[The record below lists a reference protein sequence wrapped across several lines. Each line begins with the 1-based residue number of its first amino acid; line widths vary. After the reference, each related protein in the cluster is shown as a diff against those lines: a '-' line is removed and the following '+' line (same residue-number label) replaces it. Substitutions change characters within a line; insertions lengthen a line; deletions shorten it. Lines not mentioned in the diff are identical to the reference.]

1 MKHLI
6 HSQFNKILY
15 CKPLGNHKHHKNQ
28 FYKVFSIPKANAT
41 YPNLT
46 IKAPPCDIDPV
57 VLFSR
62 GSVKK
67 ELGKLNTN
75 KTPAGDGVH
84 PHILKACSE
93 SFLIHLSQIFQ
104 ALYIAGEI
112 SEQWKCA
119 NISPIYKRKGKKTDP
134 SSYRPIY
141 LTVLPYKIMEKLI
154 KNVMVKHLD
163 DFDLISN
170 HQHGLKSDNLT

>member
-1 MKHLI
+1 MKHCI
-6 HSQFNKILY
+6 HNQFNKYYIINRLEITNIL
-15 CKPLGNHKHHKNQ
+15 NNQ
-28 FYKVFSIPKANAT
+28 FYKVFSIPKANT
-41 YPNLT
+41 YPNLP
-46 IKAPPCDIDPV
+46 IKVPPCDIDPV
-57 VLFSR
+57 VLLSR

-67 ELGKLNTN
+67 ELEKLNTN
-75 KTPAGDGVH
+75 KTPGGDGLH

-93 SFLIHLSQIFQ
+93 SFSIHLSQIFQ
-104 ALYIAGEI
+104 ALYIACEI
-112 SEQWKCA
+112 PEQWKCA